1 MRAMQL
7 TPHPVDEKM
16 RVLDLKVKTASGDV
30 HLHLPWDLTAF
41 DLEPVLLAKRP
52 HADDRRVAAYP
63 VTAEGASPVDLL
75 EVPLGKALRS
85 AENPGGVESL
95 VIEVDAPEGPLA
107 FTVSCTD
114 VGDPKPH
121 LAYPRGACDE
131 GRSLVDAY
139 RSVEESDWFC
149 DGSSTLACC
158 EAARAEPEHQNWV
171 AF

>member
-16 RVLDLKVKTASGDV
+16 RVLDVKVQTASGDV

-52 HADDRRVAAYP
+52 ATDDRKVAAY
-63 VTAEGASPVDLL
+63 AAGSGSGPVDLL

-85 AENPGGVESL
+85 PENPAGFEAL
-95 VIEVDAPEGPLA
+95 VIEVESPEGPLA

-114 VGDPKPH
+114 VGEPKPH

-139 RSVEESDWFC
+139 RAVEESDWFC

>member
-1 MRAMQL
+1 MLAMQL

-16 RVLDLKVKTASGDV
+16 RVLALTVKTASGDV
-30 HLHLPWDLTAF
+30 RLHLPWDLTAF

-52 HADDRRVAAYP
+52 QGDDRRVAAYP
-63 VTAEGASPVDLL
+63 TPGQGGEPVDLL

-85 AENPGGVESL
+85 PENPDGVESL
-95 VIEVDAPEGPLA
+95 VIEVDCAEGPLA

-114 VGDPKPH
+114 VAEPQPH
-121 LAYPRGACDE
+121 LAYPRGVCDE
-131 GRSLVDAY
+131 GKSLIDAY
-139 RSVEESDWFC
+139 RSAEESDWFC

-171 AF
+171 PF